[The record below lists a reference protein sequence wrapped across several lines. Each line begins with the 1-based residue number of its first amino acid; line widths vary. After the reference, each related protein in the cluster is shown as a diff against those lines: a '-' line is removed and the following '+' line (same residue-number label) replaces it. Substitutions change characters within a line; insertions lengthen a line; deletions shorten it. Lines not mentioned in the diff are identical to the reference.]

1 MGLPYGPLLG
11 GRRGQT
17 EGGYYPARVYHQ
29 RRLEAV
35 DPFGLGGAPA
45 EGGLPA
51 EEVPLARSPHP
62 HEGREEGRV
71 HHAIDGR
78 RVRKSLGEGPL
89 QEAQLGRKGS
99 DASVELALRTE
110 GGEVGAQVPRSVA
123 PEVPLAAEAGPLGED
138 GQGDDLRIAEQGRP
152 TGLRRPRS
160 AIKLPPVVHE
170 HVQ

>member
-89 QEAQLGRKGS
+89 QEAQLGRRARMRRLS
-99 DASVELALRTE
+99 WLCEQR
-110 GGEVGAQVPRSVA
+110 
-123 PEVPLAAEAGPLGED
+123 AG
-138 GQGDDLRIAEQGRP
+138 
-152 TGLRRPRS
+152 
-160 AIKLPPVVHE
+160 K
-170 HVQ
+170 